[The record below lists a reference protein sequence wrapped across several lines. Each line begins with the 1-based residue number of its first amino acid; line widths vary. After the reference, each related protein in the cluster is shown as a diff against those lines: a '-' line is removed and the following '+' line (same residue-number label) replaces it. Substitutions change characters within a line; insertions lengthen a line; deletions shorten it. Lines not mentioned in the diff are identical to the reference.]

1 MENVYNWGDVTM
13 AESTALHKRGTVFL
27 YFSNKNP
34 CEIIPTQSLPT
45 MKTSVD
51 VFNSSKPLF
60 ETLAKKFPDVSN
72 KSELQYIVLQLYAYF
87 IQQKEYVVLVHYAIW
102 TLLGLYEVIT
112 SVDGD
117 EEITWHTQNN
127 KPVLH
132 VLLVCLNLFFTQL
145 MKSNQTIEQFCS
157 VKHPIQH
164 YHFC

>member
-1 MENVYNWGDVTM
+1 M
-13 AESTALHKRGTVFL
+13 F
-27 YFSNKNP
+27 
-34 CEIIPTQSLPT
+34 PT
-45 MKTSVD
+45 K
-51 VFNSSKPLF
+51 
-60 ETLAKKFPDVSN
+60 VSCN
-72 KSELQYIVLQLYAYF
+72 TYIVLQLYAYF
-87 IQQKEYVVLVHYAIW
+87 IQQKEYVVLVHDAIW

>member
-1 MENVYNWGDVTM
+1 M

-27 YFSNKNP
+27 YLSNKNP
-34 CEIIPTQSLPT
+34 LRSDLLNHLLLWRLQWIFLTLLSLFLRLLPRNFLMFPT
-45 MKTSVD
+45 K
-51 VFNSSKPLF
+51 
-60 ETLAKKFPDVSN
+60 VSCN
-72 KSELQYIVLQLYAYF
+72 IYIVLQLYAYF
-87 IQQKEYVVLVHYAIW
+87 IQQKEYVVLVHDVIW

-112 SVDGD
+112 SVDRD

-145 MKSNQTIEQFCS
+145 MKSNQTVEKFCF

-164 YHFC
+164 YHFCEC